1 MTAVPRTLP
10 IRVMPVPGEALDS
23 WLEALAARLQATPAD
38 LAAAMLP
45 AVARPPGKARPA
57 STIMLND
64 DEAAAIAGSCQ
75 LSAAAVHGL
84 TLARYDG
91 VALHLDRQSGRV
103 IRNVLW
109 GRAAGSRFCPECL
122 AQTGGRW
129 QLAWRLGW
137 SFACLHHGRLLADAC
152 PQCGRMQRRQ
162 PHPQLRV
169 PSPGS
174 CACPAAH
181 ATGAIPPRCGAD
193 LAAAR
198 TLTLAPGHPV
208 LAAQQFID
216 DIITAGHATAGIYA
230 CIPQPAHAALADV
243 RALAATILGTSPGLL
258 ATALPADIAAEHAA
272 AVAMPH
278 ERHGSMPTTASIF
291 PGSLAPA
298 SAAVTAAA
306 VTAAARP
313 LASRDPREAADALRR
328 AFRAEEAPAWS
339 RARAASPAVHAVR
352 LAALGRMA
360 EPSAAGDP
368 AAPADAR
375 ARQTPALFWPAWTA
389 RLMPP
394 LRGTSPQQRRRCLSA
409 AFLTVTAG
417 TSLTS
422 ATRMLGGA
430 ITYSSAAPVL
440 LRAERDPR
448 WPASLT
454 ALTRLAAHLDQHG
467 TPVDYQRRRL
477 LGYDNLL
484 PDTDWIQ
491 ICRNTGAIP
500 GQQSRALTARRWLFE
515 RISGTPAE
523 LAPAAFAVTTPGQRA
538 RLDKFSALITPGLAA
553 GLDSYAGAWLAGNHI
568 DGEEVTWRPPARLLS
583 DLDLPGP
590 DPFGCQP
597 GEIHELITHHKMS
610 PRAASRQAG
619 TTIDVVRA
627 ILDEHP
633 APPQPLTP
641 GQARSAG
648 RAVAAL
654 RARLA
659 PRDLD
664 DLYTGQ
670 KISPRQ
676 LSRQFGASRNTI
688 LALLDEYGIPQRTGP
703 DARCPPFSIDRDWLH
718 EQYVTSSRTLPDI
731 AAEIGISTT
740 HLARRARTLGIP
752 LRGRGTPSHAR
763 TLQNAA
769 PPPS

>member
-45 AVARPPGKARPA
+45 AVARTPGKARPA

-91 VALHLDRQSGRV
+91 VALRLDRQSGRV
-103 IRNVLW
+103 VRNVLW

-216 DIITAGHATAGIYA
+216 DIITTGHATAGIYA
-230 CIPQPAHAALADV
+230 SSPQPAHAALADV

-258 ATALPADIAAEHAA
+258 ATVLPADIAAEHAA

-278 ERHGSMPTTASIF
+278 ERHSSMPTTASIF

-313 LASRDPREAADALRR
+313 LASRDPREAADGLRR
-328 AFRAEEAPAWS
+328 AFRAEEAQAWS
-339 RARAASPAVHAVR
+339 RARAASPALHAVR

-375 ARQTPALFWPAWTA
+375 AWQTPALFWPAWTA

-394 LRGTSPQQRRRCLSA
+394 LRGTSPQGRRRCLSA

-422 ATRMLGGA
+422 TTRMLGGA
-430 ITYSSAAPVL
+430 ITYSSAAPTTS
-440 LRAERDPR
+440 RTR
-448 WPASLT
+448 PAL
-454 ALTRLAAHLDQHG
+454 
-467 TPVDYQRRRL
+467 
-477 LGYDNLL
+477 
-484 PDTDWIQ
+484 
-491 ICRNTGAIP
+491 
-500 GQQSRALTARRWLFE
+500 
-515 RISGTPAE
+515 
-523 LAPAAFAVTTPGQRA
+523 A
-538 RLDKFSALITPGLAA
+538 RLPHRAHAPR
-553 GLDSYAGAWLAGNHI
+553 
-568 DGEEVTWRPPARLLS
+568 RPPRPAR
-583 DLDLPGP
+583 
-590 DPFGCQP
+590 
-597 GEIHELITHHKMS
+597 H
-610 PRAASRQAG
+610 AG
-619 TTIDVVRA
+619 R
-627 ILDEHP
+627 LP
-633 APPQPLTP
+633 APPPPRLRQSPAGHPLDPDLPRHRGNPRT
-641 GQARSAG
+641 
-648 RAVAAL
+648 AVAGAHRPPVAL
-654 RARLA
+654 RA
-659 PRDLD
+659 D
-664 DLYTGQ
+664 
-670 KISPRQ
+670 
-676 LSRQFGASRNTI
+676 
-688 LALLDEYGIPQRTGP
+688 QR
-703 DARCPPFSIDRDWLH
+703 H
-718 EQYVTSSRTLPDI
+718 
-731 AAEIGISTT
+731 
-740 HLARRARTLGIP
+740 ARRSCPCRLRRDHPRPARQARQILRPHNPWSRRRPRPSYGSSPYHLEAEGSVQVAGAGERFVQDHLEADLGQCGCCTLLLHLLG
-752 LRGRGTPSHAR
+752 
-763 TLQNAA
+763 
-769 PPPS
+769 